1 MTYLLTVVVFLLVI
15 GGMAIGWVVKKKTI
29 QGSCGGLANVGVE
42 KECNCKEP
50 CDEHKLYQIQEPG
63 QSQPSADK

>member
-1 MTYLLTVVVFLLVI
+1 MTYLLTVIVFLLVI
-15 GGMAIGWVVKKKTI
+15 AGMAIGWVVKRKSI

-42 KECNCKEP
+42 KECGCKEP

-63 QSQPSADK
+63 DKVS

>member
-1 MTYLLTVVVFLLVI
+1 MTYVLTVVVFLLVI
-15 GGMAIGWVVKKKTI
+15 GGMAIGLLKKRSI
-29 QGSCGGLANVGVE
+29 QGSCGGLANVGVD

-63 QSQPSADK
+63 QSLNDKA